1 MMNLNGPVCIL
12 DGWEM
17 SPKNA
22 LVPTVVEKSMEG
34 ERSFDLYSRLMRD
47 RIIFVHG
54 EVETAMADIIVGQ
67 LLLLE
72 AEDPHKDI
80 TMYINSPGGEVMAGL
95 AIANTMRY
103 IKCDVRTVSMGMS
116 ASMGAFLLS
125 QGTPGKRCA
134 LEDAQ
139 IMIHEVSSGAQGKR
153 HDMKRSFDHTERLN
167 DKLMRKM
174 AATTNGKITEEDLA
188 KLCYEDIWLEPED
201 ALEMGLIDEII
212 KERI

>member
-1 MMNLNGPVCIL
+1 MDKLNGPLCIV
-12 DGWEM
+12 DGW
-17 SPKNA
+17 NTNG
-22 LVPTVVEKSMEG
+22 LIPTVVEKTTEG

-47 RIIFVHG
+47 RIIFLHG
-54 EVETAMADIIVGQ
+54 PVETGMADTIVGQ
-67 LLLLE
+67 MLLLE
-72 AEDPHKDI
+72 AEDPNKDI
-80 TMYINSPGGEVMAGL
+80 TLYINSPGGEVMAGL
-95 AIANTMRY
+95 AIANTMNY

-139 IMIHEVSSGAQGKR
+139 IMIHEVSAGTQGKR

-167 DKLMRKM
+167 NKLMTKM
-174 AATTNGKITEEDLA
+174 AARCNDDWDTERLA
-188 KLCYEDIWLEPED
+188 KLCEEDIWLEPED

-212 KERI
+212 

>member
-1 MMNLNGPVCIL
+1 MDKLNGPLCIV
-12 DGWEM
+12 DGW
-17 SPKNA
+17 NTNG
-22 LVPTVVEKSMEG
+22 LIPTVVEKTTEG

-47 RIIFVHG
+47 RIIFLHG
-54 EVETAMADIIVGQ
+54 PVETGMADTIVGQ

-72 AEDPHKDI
+72 AEDPNKDI
-80 TMYINSPGGEVMAGL
+80 ILYINSPGGEVMAGL
-95 AIANTMRY
+95 AIANTMNY

-139 IMIHEVSSGAQGKR
+139 IMIHEVSAGTSGKR

-167 DKLMRKM
+167 NKLMTKM
-174 AATTNGKITEEDLA
+174 AARCNDDWDAERLA
-188 KLCYEDIWLEPED
+188 KLCEEDIWLEPED

-212 KERI
+212 KER

>member
-1 MMNLNGPVCIL
+1 MDKLNGPLCIV
-12 DGWEM
+12 DGW
-17 SPKNA
+17 NTNG
-22 LVPTVVEKSMEG
+22 LIPTVVEKTTEG

-47 RIIFVHG
+47 RIIFLHG
-54 EVETAMADIIVGQ
+54 PVETGMADTIVGQ

-72 AEDPHKDI
+72 AEDPNKDI
-80 TMYINSPGGEVMAGL
+80 TLYINSPGGEVMAGL
-95 AIANTMRY
+95 AIANTMNY

-139 IMIHEVSSGAQGKR
+139 IMIHEVSSGTQGKR
-153 HDMKRSFDHTERLN
+153 HDMKRSFDHTEKLN
-167 DKLMRKM
+167 NKLMTKM
-174 AATTNGKITEEDLA
+174 AARCNDDWDAERLA
-188 KLCYEDIWLEPED
+188 KLCEEDIWLEPEE

-212 KERI
+212 KER

>member
-1 MMNLNGPVCIL
+1 MEKLNGPLCIV
-12 DGWEM
+12 DGW
-17 SPKNA
+17 NTNG
-22 LVPTVVEKSMEG
+22 LIPTVVEKTTEG

-47 RIIFVHG
+47 RIIFLHG
-54 EVETAMADIIVGQ
+54 PVETGMADTIVGQ
-67 LLLLE
+67 MLLLE
-72 AEDPHKDI
+72 AEDPNKDI
-80 TMYINSPGGEVMAGL
+80 TLYINSPGGEVMAGL
-95 AIANTMRY
+95 AIANTMNY

-139 IMIHEVSSGAQGKR
+139 IMIHEVSAGTQGKR

-167 DKLMRKM
+167 DKLMTKM
-174 AATTNGKITEEDLA
+174 AARCNDEWDAERLA
-188 KLCYEDIWLEPED
+188 KLCEEDIWLEPED

-212 KERI
+212 KER

>member
-1 MMNLNGPVCIL
+1 MENLNGPLCIL
-12 DGWEM
+12 DNWN
-17 SPKNA
+17 SAPKA
-22 LVPTVVEKSMEG
+22 GLIPTVVEKTTEG

-54 EVETAMADIIVGQ
+54 PVETGMADTIVGQ

-95 AIANTMRY
+95 AIANTMKY
-103 IKCDVRTVSMGMS
+103 IKCDIRTVSMGMS

-139 IMIHEVSSGAQGKR
+139 IMIHEVSAGTQGKR
-153 HDMKRSFDHTERLN
+153 HDMKRSFDHTEKLN
-167 DKLMRKM
+167 NKLMTKM
-174 AATTNGKITEEDLA
+174 AARCNDDWDTERLA
-188 KLCYEDIWLEPED
+188 KLCEEDIWLEPEE
-201 ALEMGLIDEII
+201 ALELGLIDEII
-212 KERI
+212 KER

>member
-1 MMNLNGPVCIL
+1 MDKLNGPLCIV
-12 DGWEM
+12 DGW
-17 SPKNA
+17 NTNG
-22 LVPTVVEKSMEG
+22 LIPTVVEKTTEG

-47 RIIFVHG
+47 RIIFLHG
-54 EVETAMADIIVGQ
+54 PVETGMADTVIGQ

-72 AEDPHKDI
+72 AEDPGKDI
-80 TMYINSPGGEVMAGL
+80 IMYINSPGGEVMAGL
-95 AIANTMRY
+95 AIANTMNY

-139 IMIHEVSSGAQGKR
+139 IMIHEVSAGTSGKR

-167 DKLMRKM
+167 NKLMTKM
-174 AATTNGKITEEDLA
+174 AARCNDDWDAERLA
-188 KLCYEDIWLEPED
+188 KLCEEDIWLEPEE

-212 KERI
+212 KER

>member
-1 MMNLNGPVCIL
+1 MDKLNGPLCIV
-12 DGWEM
+12 DGW
-17 SPKNA
+17 NTNG
-22 LVPTVVEKSMEG
+22 LIPTVVEKTTEG

-47 RIIFVHG
+47 RIIFLHG
-54 EVETAMADIIVGQ
+54 PVETGMADTIVGQ

-72 AEDPHKDI
+72 AEDPSKDI
-80 TMYINSPGGEVMAGL
+80 TLYINSPGGEVMAGL
-95 AIANTMRY
+95 AIANTMNY

-139 IMIHEVSSGAQGKR
+139 IMIHEVSAGTQGKR

-167 DKLMRKM
+167 NKLMTKM
-174 AATTNGKITEEDLA
+174 AARCNDDWDAERLA
-188 KLCYEDIWLEPED
+188 KLCEEDIWLEPED

-212 KERI
+212 KER

>member
-1 MMNLNGPVCIL
+1 MDKYLNGPLCIL
-12 DGWEM
+12 DDWNTNG
-17 SPKNA
+17 
-22 LVPTVVEKSMEG
+22 LIPTVVEKTTEG

-47 RIIFVHG
+47 RIIFLHG
-54 EVETAMADIIVGQ
+54 PVETGMADTIVGQ
-67 LLLLE
+67 MLLLE
-72 AEDPHKDI
+72 AEDPNKDI
-80 TMYINSPGGEVMAGL
+80 TLYINSPGGEVMAGL
-95 AIANTMRY
+95 AIANTMNY

-139 IMIHEVSSGAQGKR
+139 IMIHEVSAGTQGKR

-167 DKLMRKM
+167 DKLMTKM
-174 AATTNGKITEEDLA
+174 AARCNDDWNAERLA
-188 KLCYEDIWLEPED
+188 KLCEEDIWLEPED

-212 KERI
+212 KER

>member
-1 MMNLNGPVCIL
+1 MDKLNGPLCIV
-12 DGWEM
+12 DGW
-17 SPKNA
+17 NTNG
-22 LVPTVVEKSMEG
+22 LIPTVVEKTTEG

-47 RIIFVHG
+47 RIIFLHG
-54 EVETAMADIIVGQ
+54 PVETGMADTIVGQ
-67 LLLLE
+67 MLLLE
-72 AEDPHKDI
+72 AEDPNKDI
-80 TMYINSPGGEVMAGL
+80 TLYINSPGGEVMAGL
-95 AIANTMRY
+95 AIANTMNY

-139 IMIHEVSSGAQGKR
+139 IMIHEVSAGTSGKR

-167 DKLMRKM
+167 NKLMTKM
-174 AATTNGKITEEDLA
+174 AARCNDDWDAERLA
-188 KLCYEDIWLEPED
+188 KLCEEDIWLEPEE

-212 KERI
+212 KER

>member
-1 MMNLNGPVCIL
+1 MDKLNGPLCIV
-12 DGWEM
+12 DGW
-17 SPKNA
+17 NTNG
-22 LVPTVVEKSMEG
+22 LIPTVVEKTTEG

-47 RIIFVHG
+47 RIIFLHG
-54 EVETAMADIIVGQ
+54 PVETGMADTIVGQ

-72 AEDPHKDI
+72 AEDPNKDI
-80 TMYINSPGGEVMAGL
+80 TLYINSPGGEVMAGL
-95 AIANTMRY
+95 AIANTMNY

-139 IMIHEVSSGAQGKR
+139 IMIHEVSAGTSGKR

-167 DKLMRKM
+167 NKLMTKM
-174 AATTNGKITEEDLA
+174 AARCNDDWDAERLA
-188 KLCYEDIWLEPED
+188 KHCEEDIWLEPEE

-212 KERI
+212 KER